1 MLCHLIPQTCVH
13 LRTQRLEWQ
22 LVASFL
28 QLPFLDEIYTPQQ
41 GDVIGDTPETFVI
54 KFNGAGTKA

>member
-1 MLCHLIPQTCVH
+1 
-13 LRTQRLEWQ
+13 LEWQ